1 MPSLQ
6 EKASTFHNL
15 HKKGDPLVLYNIWD
29 PGTAKVAAG
38 AGAPAIATG
47 SWSVAEAFGF
57 PDGEKLPRDLA
68 MENINRIC
76 NSVDVPVSL
85 DLESG
90 YGTTPEEV
98 AQSVTLAGQNGA
110 IGINFEDQIID
121 GQGLYSIEDQA
132 ARIAAAKKASDALD
146 VSIFIN
152 ARTDIFLKATASDDK
167 KKLLE
172 KVIARGQAYADSG
185 ADGFF
190 VPALTDADLI
200 KELCEKCLLPVN
212 IMMMQGCPSISEL
225 ADLGVARIS
234 HGPGPFR
241 AAMAMIEKDCSAL
254 YGG

>member
-6 EKASTFHNL
+6 EKATAFHNL

-29 PGTAKVAAG
+29 PGTAKVAAS

-68 MENINRIC
+68 MGNINRIC
-76 NSVDVPVSL
+76 NSVEIPVSL
-85 DLESG
+85 DLEAG
-90 YGTTPEEV
+90 YGATPEQV

-110 IGINFEDQIID
+110 VGINFEDQIID
-121 GQGLYSIEDQA
+121 GEGLYGIEDQTARVAA
-132 ARIAAAKKASDALD
+132 ARKASDALD
-146 VSIFIN
+146 VPIFIN
-152 ARTDIFLKATASDDK
+152 ARTDIFLKATPSDDK
-167 KKLLE
+167 SKLLE
-172 KVIARGQAYADSG
+172 EVIKRGQAYADAG

-200 KELCEKCLLPVN
+200 SELCEKCVLPVN
-212 IMMMQGCPSISEL
+212 IMMMAGCPSINEL
-225 ADLGVARIS
+225 GNLGVARIS
-234 HGPGPFR
+234 HGPGPYR

-254 YGG
+254 YGN

>member
-6 EKASTFHNL
+6 EKSSTFRNL

-29 PGTAKVAAG
+29 PGTAKIAAG

-85 DLESG
+85 DLEAG

-110 IGINFEDQIID
+110 VGVNFEDQII
-121 GQGLYSIEDQA
+121 GGEGLYSIEDQVARVSA
-132 ARIAAAKKASDALD
+132 ARKASDALD
-146 VSIFIN
+146 VPTFIN
-152 ARTDIFLKATASDDK
+152 ARTDIFLKASASDDK
-167 KKLLE
+167 RKLLE
-172 KVIARGQAYADSG
+172 EVIVRGQAYTDAG

-190 VPALTDADLI
+190 VPALIDADLV
-200 KELCEKCLLPVN
+200 KELCEKCPLPVN
-212 IMMMQGCPSISEL
+212 IMMMSGCPSIREL
-225 ADLGVARIS
+225 AALGVARIS

>member
-1 MPSLQ
+1 MSSLQ
-6 EKASTFHNL
+6 EKASTFRNL

-29 PGTAKVAAG
+29 PGTAKIAAG

-85 DLESG
+85 DLEAG
-90 YGTTPEEV
+90 YGTTPEQV
-98 AQSVTLAGQNGA
+98 AQSVALAGQNGA
-110 IGINFEDQIID
+110 VGVNFEDQIID
-121 GQGLYSIEDQA
+121 GEGLYSVEDQVARVSA
-132 ARIAAAKKASDALD
+132 ARKASNALD
-146 VSIFIN
+146 VPLFIN
-152 ARTDIFLKATASDDK
+152 ARTDIFLKASVSDDK
-167 KKLLE
+167 RKLLE
-172 KVIARGQAYADSG
+172 EVIVRGQAYADAG

-190 VPALTDADLI
+190 VPGLIDANLI
-200 KELCEKCLLPVN
+200 KELCEKCPLPVN
-212 IMMMQGCPSISEL
+212 IMMMSGCPSIREL
-225 ADLGVARIS
+225 TALGVARIS

-254 YGG
+254 YGS